1 MNGIFILASHVVST
15 GRKDQTHQ
23 VWRHVMHRSHVPN
36 TCLVTCLIGLI
47 GGRVKGAC
55 PEWMICRFE
64 DKVFGVVKILKIN
77 SLELIVL

>member
-1 MNGIFILASHVVST
+1 M
-15 GRKDQTHQ
+15 
-23 VWRHVMHRSHVPN
+23 
-36 TCLVTCLIGLI
+36 
-47 GGRVKGAC
+47 KGAC